1 MRHTRKEQREARA
14 KRKNIART
22 VLAGMGLLVFLLVVG
37 RVGYWETHYC
47 RNAQVTNVNNQLIE
61 VTDSADLVWEFYGDG
76 FRTGDK
82 VRLYMFNNG
91 TDSNIYDDEIEDV
104 KLR

>member
-1 MRHTRKEQREARA
+1 MRQTKRT
-14 KRKNIART
+14 KRKVRT
-22 VLAGMGLLVFLLVVG
+22 NKAQTALATVGLLVFFLALD

-47 RNAQVTNVNNQLIE
+47 RSAEVTNVNKQCVE
-61 VTDSADLVWEFYGDG
+61 VTDSADNVWEFYGDG